1 MESRSTSSN
10 TVDIKGYSTMKRD
23 LSKLKI
29 PLTNKERQEKS
40 RAKLKQTGGR
50 ALTVWLDHEA
60 AQMFDELL
68 NRYPRLNKKKLIAES
83 IRALYNSSIETDS

>member
-1 MESRSTSSN
+1 
-10 TVDIKGYSTMKRD
+10 MKRN

-29 PLTNKERQEKS
+29 PMTAKERQEKS
-40 RAKLKQTGGR
+40 RAKLNQAGGR

-68 NRYPRLNKKKLIAES
+68 NRYPRLNKKKLIAEA
-83 IRALYNSSIETDS
+83 IRALYNSNLEALS